1 MTAKERHRL
10 KLLEYLGNPEN
21 EFLSRDRL
29 SVDVLGFV
37 HRNTIYKSF
46 SPAELTEI
54 EKEALELRRSKY
66 AAWFARV
73 DMAQIRK
80 AIDGDAAAAKLV
92 YQRLEGWVPKQ
103 AQENTGANG
112 GPIEHKITVHP
123 AAQAI
128 LDKIKADVGKDREES
143 GE

>member
-21 EFLSRDRL
+21 EFPPRDRM
-29 SVDVLGFV
+29 STDVLGFAYGS
-37 HRNTIYKSF
+37 TIYKIF
-46 SPAELTEI
+46 TPAELDKI

-66 AAWFARV
+66 NSWFAKV
-73 DMAQIRK
+73 DIATLKK
-80 AIDGDAAAAKLV
+80 AADGDPAAAKLA
-92 YQRLEGWVPKQ
+92 YQRFENWAPKQ
-103 AQENTGANG
+103 IQENTGANG

-123 AAQAI
+123 AARAL
-128 LDKIKADVGKDREES
+128 LDKIKADASVNREDS